1 MSLGLWASIGEV
13 IVRGMMVVAGYIT
26 NSSTFPQ
33 PLSEE
38 EEAKYL
44 GRLQQGD
51 EDARSVLIERNLR
64 LVAHIV
70 NTSWPK
76 LQAAPTQARQGVSP
90 GRAVT
95 GFEKMSAHSG
105 RNCSRRAEY
114 FRQPYLTG

>member
-1 MSLGLWASIGEV
+1 MTLGLLASIGEAL
-13 IVRGMMVVAGYIT
+13 VRSLMVAAGYIT

-44 GRLQQGD
+44 ARLQQGD

-70 NTSWPK
+70 KKFDNTGEETDDLISIGTVGFHN
-76 LQAAPTQARQGVSP
+76 LQHV
-90 GRAVT
+90 
-95 GFEKMSAHSG
+95 FD
-105 RNCSRRAEY
+105 
-114 FRQPYLTG
+114 L